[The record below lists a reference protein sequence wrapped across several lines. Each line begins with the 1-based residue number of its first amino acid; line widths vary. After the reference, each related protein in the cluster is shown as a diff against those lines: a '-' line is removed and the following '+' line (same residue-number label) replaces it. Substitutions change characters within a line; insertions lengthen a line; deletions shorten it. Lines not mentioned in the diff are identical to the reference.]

1 MAKML
6 PFQMVSHDIKD
17 LDYKQ
22 MCTIHAMIDLFSNP
36 HCYDALTSMPVLD

>member
-6 PFQMVSHDIKD
+6 LFQMVSHDIKD

-22 MCTIHAMIDLFSNP
+22 TLYILAMIDLFSNP
-36 HCYDALTSMPVLD
+36 HCYDALTNVPVLD

>member
-6 PFQMVSHDIKD
+6 LFQMVSHDFKD

-22 MCTIHAMIDLFSNP
+22 KLYILTMIDLFSNP
-36 HCYDALTSMPVLD
+36 HCYDALTIMPVLD